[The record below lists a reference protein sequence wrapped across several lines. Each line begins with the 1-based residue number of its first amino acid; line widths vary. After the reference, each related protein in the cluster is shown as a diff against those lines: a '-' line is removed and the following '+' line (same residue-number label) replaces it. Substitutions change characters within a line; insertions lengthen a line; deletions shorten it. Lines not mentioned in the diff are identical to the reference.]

1 MRQVTSEQICEWF
14 NSDATDDF
22 SAREVI
28 VIRIIANSYDES
40 LGMANVTS
48 EIVVEQSGYSLRTV
62 QAAINDLRKRA
73 GWKIFYGKG
82 STVIRAV
89 PFFASKANLA

>member
-1 MRQVTSEQICEWF
+1 MQQVTSEQISEWF

-28 VIRIIANSYDES
+28 VIRIIANNYDES
-40 LGMANVTS
+40 LGMANITS

-62 QAAINDLRKRA
+62 RAAINDLRKRD

-82 STVIRAV
+82 STAIRAV
-89 PFFASKANLA
+89 PSFTSKTNLS